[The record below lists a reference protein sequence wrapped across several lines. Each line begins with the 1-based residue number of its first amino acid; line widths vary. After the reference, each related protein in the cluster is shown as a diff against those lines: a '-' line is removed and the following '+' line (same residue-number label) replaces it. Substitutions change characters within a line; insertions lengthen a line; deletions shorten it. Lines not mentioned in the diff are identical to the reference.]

1 MIAPSIFAPLFL
13 LCSMFLV
20 SLSVAD
26 DSSNSKFQ
34 EISGRPYSLDFEL
47 MDQVGNVWQL
57 SESRGHVVVVNFWAT
72 WCTPCLKE
80 LPSMHALWSRLEG
93 EDFKL
98 LAINVGE
105 ELLEIKKF
113 LETFDPPLDFPIL
126 MDPNMQ
132 VANAWGVRGVPT
144 TYVVDQ
150 RGRLVEFAEGEVNFT
165 DAEVIAT
172 LRRLIDDNK

>member
-1 MIAPSIFAPLFL
+1 MIARSIFVPILL

-20 SLSVAD
+20 SSSVAD
-26 DSSNSKFQ
+26 DSLNSKFR
-34 EISGRPYSLDFEL
+34 EIPGRPYALDFEL
-47 MDQVGNVWQL
+47 MDQVGHVWQL
-57 SESRGHVVVVNFWAT
+57 SESRGYVVVVNFWAT
-72 WCTPCLKE
+72 WCAPCLKE
-80 LPSMHALWSRLEG
+80 LPSMHVLWSRLEDQG
-93 EDFKL
+93 FKL

-105 ELLEIKKF
+105 ELLEIKRF

-126 MDPNMQ
+126 IDPNMQ

-150 RGRLVEFAEGEVNFT
+150 RGRLVEFAEGEVDFT